1 MGGEQALDGRDDLAY
16 WVALHSLEG
25 MGPVTFRR
33 LVERFGGA
41 RGVVEESDHATL
53 GEVRDLSRPLAE
65 AVLNCR
71 NTLDVARRNIELLQ
85 QRGVRIAR
93 MGAEGYPRALLD
105 LSNPPPVLYIVGE
118 IAPEDASAVGM
129 VGTTKPS
136 ERGRG
141 IAEEFSGRF
150 ARAGITV
157 VSGYAH
163 GIDAASH
170 RGAFKGGGR
179 SILCLPYGI
188 RHYKPRPDFPPL
200 REIARRGALVTE
212 CPPDHEWSS
221 RAAVARNRIIAALS
235 RALFV
240 IETRTRGGTMH
251 TVKAAEQ
258 LRRPIFALR
267 YQEAP
272 ENARGNSILLARNAT
287 EISTFGDAQKVI
299 ECVT

>member
-1 MGGEQALDGRDDLAY
+1 
-16 WVALHSLEG
+16 
-25 MGPVTFRR
+25 
-33 LVERFGGA
+33 
-41 RGVVEESDHATL
+41 
-53 GEVRDLSRPLAE
+53 
-65 AVLNCR
+65 
-71 NTLDVARRNIELLQ
+71 
-85 QRGVRIAR
+85 
-93 MGAEGYPRALLD
+93 
-105 LSNPPPVLYIVGE
+105 
-118 IAPEDASAVGM
+118 M
-129 VGTTKPS
+129 V
-136 ERGRG
+136 
-141 IAEEFSGRF
+141 
-150 ARAGITV
+150 
-157 VSGYAH
+157 
-163 GIDAASH
+163 
-170 RGAFKGGGR
+170 
-179 SILCLPYGI
+179 LPYGI

-200 REIARRGALVTE
+200 QEITHRGALVTE